1 MSTVCCAAG
10 GKSNFNGHEKGS
22 TSIRESEVSS
32 GGKLGVGAG
41 VTFSVAVPDEI
52 LDGGEET
59 GEWKAVCA
67 PEPSITDV
75 SVEYD
80 VGGVVEAV
88 V

>member
-1 MSTVCCAAG
+1 MSTVCWAAG
-10 GKSNFNGHEKGS
+10 GKSNFNGQEKGS

-32 GGKLGVGAG
+32 GGELGVGAD
-41 VTFSVAVPDEI
+41 VTFSAAVSDEV
-52 LDGGEET
+52 LVGGGET

-67 PEPSITDV
+67 LGPSITDV